1 MLKDNK
7 DRLKSKGNKQSL
19 FILFAFFLQA
29 LISSSA
35 LAAESISVGVVN
47 VTYLMENS
55 PQSEIA
61 SVKLK
66 SKFSPQEKKLATDL
80 DEINA
85 LELELNEIKVAKKG
99 VELQRQKERK
109 LRSRKRLRSRS
120 LQDFREELRFA
131 RDLALDEVQ
140 KEVFR
145 AIDQVRIQNKID
157 IVLQDYISASK
168 RVDITPAVLEYLKS
182 KAGESGEPKADKPLP
197 K

>member
-1 MLKDNK
+1 MLKDSK
-7 DRLKSKGNKQSL
+7 YRPKSKENEQSL

-29 LISSSA
+29 LFSSGT

-47 VTYLMENS
+47 VTYLMENA

-66 SKFSPQEKKLATDL
+66 SKFSPQEKELATDL

-182 KAGESGEPKADKPLP
+182 KAGDSGTSKASKPLP

>member
-1 MLKDNK
+1 MLKDSK
-7 DRLKSKGNKQSL
+7 YRSKSKGNKQSL
-19 FILFAFFLQA
+19 FILFAFFLQT
-29 LISSSA
+29 LFSSSA
-35 LAAESISVGVVN
+35 LAAEFVSVGVVN
-47 VTYLMENS
+47 VTYLMENA

-80 DEINA
+80 DEINS

-99 VELQRQKERK
+99 VELQRQKERQ

-145 AIDQVRIQNKID
+145 AIDQVRIQEKID

-168 RVDITPAVLEYLKS
+168 RVDITPAVLEYLKRKAGDSGAS
-182 KAGESGEPKADKPLP
+182 KANKPLP

>member
-7 DRLKSKGNKQSL
+7 DNSKSTGNKQLL
-19 FILFAFFLQA
+19 FISCAFFLQG
-29 LISSSA
+29 LISFNA
-35 LAAESISVGVVN
+35 FAAESVSVGVVD

-85 LELELNEIKVAKKG
+85 LELELNEIKVAKKNI
-99 VELQRQKERK
+99 ELQRQKERQ

-140 KEVFR
+140 KEVFK
-145 AIDQVRIQNKID
+145 AIDQVRIQEEID
-157 IVLQDYISASK
+157 IILQDYISASQK
-168 RVDITPAVLEYLKS
+168 VDITPVVLEYLKS
-182 KAGESGEPKADKPLP
+182 KAGESGEPLADKPLP